1 MSEVVMWI
9 IIGALAAIIIGFVA
23 YKIIS
28 ILKTGDEEKKKIIIS
43 FLVGLV
49 NSAEGAIGSG
59 HGKEKLEQVEKW
71 FYEKAPFVYKI
82 MLKILGKENLK
93 QLIESAL
100 KQIKE
105 NFEK

>member
-1 MSEVVMWI
+1 MNEVVMWV
-9 IIGALAAIIIGFVA
+9 IIGVLAAIIVGFVA

-28 ILKTGDEEKKKIIIS
+28 VFKLGDEDKKKLIVS

-49 NSAEGAIGSG
+49 NSAEGAIGGG

-82 MLKILGKENLK
+82 ILKILGKENLK
-93 QLIESAL
+93 DLIECAL
-100 KQIKE
+100 TEIKE
-105 NFEK
+105 NFGK

>member
-82 MLKILGKENLK
+82 MLKILGQENLK

>member
-1 MSEVVMWI
+1 MNEVVMWI

-49 NSAEGAIGSG
+49 NSAEGVIGSG

-71 FYEKAPFVYKI
+71 FYEKAPFVYRI

-105 NFEK
+105 NFGK